1 MCRGDSLRLQS
12 AMSFFAPQIQF
23 SAETTEERLYFS
35 NLDLELGRSNRRKGK
50 GTFCAYSTMCPV
62 VHHIEKYS
70 SEKLF
75 DENDMT
81 FLNATRK

>member
-1 MCRGDSLRLQS
+1 MKR
-12 AMSFFAPQIQF
+12 
-23 SAETTEERLYFS
+23 
-35 NLDLELGRSNRRKGK
+35 
-50 GTFCAYSTMCPV
+50 TFCAYSIMRPV

-81 FLNATRK
+81 FLNATGK